1 MSQQTSEVIEFEIV
15 PADSGLELAAKNSL
29 EIAFSGFFTE
39 AAKWK
44 AHAATITDPK
54 LARTGRLELKNI
66 RVAAEKKRKELK
78 EDSLRMGKA
87 IDGANNILLALIVP
101 IEKGLEDIEKQ
112 EERRIA
118 AELAR
123 VTAERLEL
131 IAPYLDPSLPAP
143 SVGEL
148 TEDQFTSMLSDAK
161 MLSEAKA
168 AAAAKAEED
177 RIAREKAEAEERARV
192 IAENARLKEEVD
204 KREAELKAERAAAE
218 KARLEAEAK
227 AKAEREAIEEESRKE
242 KLRIQALAEVERQ
255 KAQAAAD
262 AAAKQQAAERAAREK
277 AEADAKAL
285 RDAEE
290 KRIADAAAAKAKAAK
305 APDKEKLNAFA
316 NAIRDVEFPTLLAV
330 DGSDILAKR
339 ESFAKWIE
347 AQSEK
352 L

>member
-1 MSQQTSEVIEFEIV
+1 MNQQTSKVIEFEIV

-44 AHAATITDPK
+44 AHAETITDPK
-54 LARTGRLELKNI
+54 LARVGRLELKNL

-87 IDGANNILLALIVP
+87 IDGANNILLSLIVP

-123 VTAERLEL
+123 VTAERLES
-131 IAPYLDPSLPAP
+131 IAPYLDPLLPTP
-143 SVGEL
+143 SVGSL
-148 TEDQFTSMLSDAK
+148 TEDQFSAMLADAK
-161 MLSEAKA
+161 ILHEAKA
-168 AAAAKAEED
+168 AAAAKAEEH
-177 RIAREKAEAEERARV
+177 RIAREKAEEEKRARV
-192 IAENARLKEEVD
+192 IAENARLKEEVE
-204 KREAELKAERAAAE
+204 KRDAELKAERAATE

-227 AKAEREAIEEESRKE
+227 AKAEREALEEESRKE
-242 KLRIQALAEVERQ
+242 KLRLQALAEVERQ

-262 AAAKQQAAERAAREK
+262 AAAQQQAAERAAREK
-277 AEADAKAL
+277 AEAEAKAL
-285 RDAEE
+285 RDAED
-290 KRIADAAAAKAKAAK
+290 KRVADAAAAKAKAAK
-305 APDKEKLNAFA
+305 APDKEKLAAFA
-316 NAIRDVEFPTLLAV
+316 AAIRAVPFPSLSAV
-330 DGSDILAKR
+330 DGSDILAKQ
-339 ESFAKWIE
+339 EAFAKWIE
-347 AQSEK
+347 VQSEK

>member
-1 MSQQTSEVIEFEIV
+1 MNAIIETPEFEIV
-15 PADSGLELAAKNSL
+15 PADSGLELAAKTSL
-29 EIAFSGFFTE
+29 EIAFSGFFSE

-118 AELAR
+118 AELER
-123 VTAERLEL
+123 LTAERLNAIE
-131 IAPYLDPSLPAP
+131 PYIDPASPRPNVGSLTP
-143 SVGEL
+143 E
-148 TEDQFTSMLSDAK
+148 QFAAMLSDAK
-161 MLSEAKA
+161 LLFETKA
-168 AAAAKAEED
+168 AAAAKAEQE
-177 RIAREKAEAEERARV
+177 RIEKEKAEAEERAR
-192 IAENARLKEEVD
+192 IAAENIRLKAEAD
-204 KREAELKAERAAAE
+204 KREAELKAERAATE

-227 AKAEREAIEEESRKE
+227 AKAEREAIEEASRKE
-242 KLRIQALAEVERQ
+242 RLKLQALAEVERQ

-277 AEADAKAL
+277 AEAEAKAL
-285 RDAEE
+285 RDADA
-290 KRIADAAAAKAKAAK
+290 KREADAATAKATAAK
-305 APDKEKLNAFA
+305 APDKEKLAEFA
-316 NAIRDVEFPTLLAV
+316 KAIRAVPFPKLSAV
-330 DGSDILAKR
+330 DGSDILAKQ

-347 AQSEK
+347 AQAAN

>member
-1 MSQQTSEVIEFEIV
+1 MRTETLEFEIV

-44 AHAATITDPK
+44 EHAATITDSK
-54 LARTGRLELKNI
+54 LARVGRLELKNL

-112 EERRIA
+112 EERRLA
-118 AELAR
+118 AELEKMIS
-123 VTAERLEL
+123 ERLDAL
-131 IAPYLDPSLPAP
+131 SPYIDASAPQPN
-143 SVGEL
+143 VGTLSAE
-148 TEDQFTSMLSDAK
+148 QFDAMLADAK
-161 MLSEAKA
+161 LLFETKA
-168 AAAAKAEED
+168 AAATKAEEE
-177 RIAREKAEAEERARV
+177 RIAREKAEAEERAR
-192 IAENARLKEEVD
+192 IAAENIRLKAEAD
-204 KREAELKAERAAAE
+204 KREEELKAERAAAE
-218 KARLEAEAK
+218 KARLEAEEK
-227 AKAEREAIEEESRKE
+227 AKAEREAIEEDARKE
-242 KLRIQALAEVERQ
+242 KLRLQSLAEVERQ

-277 AEADAKAL
+277 AEAEVKAL
-285 RDAEE
+285 RDADAKLE
-290 KRIADAAAAKAKAAK
+290 ADAAAARAKAAK
-305 APDKEKLNAFA
+305 APDKEKLAAFA
-316 NAIRDVEFPTLLAV
+316 DAIRAVPFPNLSAL
-330 DGSDILAKR
+330 DGSDILAKQ

-347 AQSEK
+347 VQADK